1 MAGILSIS
9 LLVKFTNS
17 LTDPAS
23 RVIVNYRASDR
34 YECLMVAFALYVYGI
49 DRPLTLE

>member
-34 YECLMVAFALYVYGI
+34 YECLVAFVLYVYGI